1 MVLGEF
7 DPSSNLRFQFSP
19 DLAQL
24 EEYRSSLKSVRG
36 LFGNLVGGHGSLGS
50 IENLEPELLDIRIGC
65 HIVRHGF
72 ILGVVAFE
80 LLPVVSIRN
89 CIVNA
94 MKRRGGSGSATNL
107 LELIHQVRGVE
118 LDLIIGGMETALNNL
133 VHNMVVT

>member
-7 DPSSNLRFQFSP
+7 DPSCNFRFQFPP
-19 DLAQL
+19 DLAQF
-24 EEYRSSLKSVRG
+24 EEYSSCLKSVRG

-65 HIVRHGF
+65 NIIRHSF

-80 LLPVVSIRN
+80 LLPVVSTRN
-89 CIVNA
+89 CVVNA

-107 LELIHQVRGVE
+107 LKLIHQVRRVE
-118 LDLIIGGMETALNNL
+118 LRLVIGSMKTALNNL
-133 VHNMVVT
+133 VHNVVVT